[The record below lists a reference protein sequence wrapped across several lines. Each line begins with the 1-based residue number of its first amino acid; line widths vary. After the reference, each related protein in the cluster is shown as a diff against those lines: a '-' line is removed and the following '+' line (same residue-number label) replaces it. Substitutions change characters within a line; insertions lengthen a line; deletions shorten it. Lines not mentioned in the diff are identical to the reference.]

1 MTEAAP
7 SSPPLRVLIVDDEA
21 PARRRLRDLL
31 ADVSAELPNTA
42 CGEAADG
49 EAALAMAAEQTV
61 DVVLVDIRMP
71 RMDGIEFARHLAHP
85 GLLKPFLG
93 GGVEPDLAVVLCHA
107 VGKTVSKSLAENPLG
122 HTVVQLQIIRQPERM
137 FHDPVVNER
146 RPDFHRVCHR

>member
-71 RMDGIEFARHLAHP
+71 RMDGIEFARHLARLP
-85 GLLKPFLG
+85 VSP
-93 GGVEPDLAVVLCHA
+93 AVVFVTA
-107 VGKTVSKSLAENPLG
+107 
-122 HTVVQLQIIRQPERM
+122 
-137 FHDPVVNER
+137 
-146 RPDFHRVCHR
+146 